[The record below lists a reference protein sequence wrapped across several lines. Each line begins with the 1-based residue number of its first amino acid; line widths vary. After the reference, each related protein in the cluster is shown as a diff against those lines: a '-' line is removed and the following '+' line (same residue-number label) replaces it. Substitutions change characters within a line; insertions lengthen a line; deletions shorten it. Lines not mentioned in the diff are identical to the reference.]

1 MADLPPGF
9 VPVTPEENTAS
20 SLPPGFVPVTSQPD
34 QEPVAE
40 YEGFFQEI
48 GEGFLSG
55 LVGIGQ
61 GIGETGGA
69 LIDYGTGLAG
79 VETNLSQGATDAG
92 EYIRDV
98 AGLDPSGFVGEGVEI
113 LTQFIAPGLGAVM
126 LANKAA
132 KAARLAK
139 GLYEGNKKLS
149 NAEKTVVALKSAAAY
164 GAIDAVVAT
173 DGMTTVSDFFDGGGS
188 ITGLGDTLE
197 YLESDQT
204 QGLTGSDEAKR
215 RLLNKFKFGVEA
227 AGIGILASAAV
238 PVAKVATVNP
248 VTKAIAKPVIKGAA
262 AVARPVVNVAGAGL
276 KGAADISAPFVS
288 AGIRKAGDTKA
299 GQFISEQAQKI
310 PTYKAELDE
319 ARLFGPTPGGVMA
332 RNSEFGGPLSNTINI
347 ARNITDSALG
357 SASSLLRS
365 RGDLTSE
372 LNTARILSKDAA
384 TPDIN
389 RAEINIKRIDDKL
402 DGLVDGYDNVM
413 SGTTSLHRS
422 EVYKAME
429 EFMTNPASRDA
440 EILSKLPKVLH
451 KDLKAT
457 KKNINDL
464 RQFVTESGT
473 FKMLPQKTQDT
484 ITKNLPSYFR
494 RRFRVFEDVNYK
506 PTAAAYNAA
515 VKGFREDKDF
525 LGEILTQQ
533 YQKFPAE
540 FSDDV
545 LLDLGLSKIGAG
557 KEARI
562 SVIRPTEEAAK
573 MASDFTLQR
582 YRPKERGRFGYKNL
596 KGGRSAEQ
604 QIKSGMFMEK
614 TNPPAFYRGLLG
626 EIDDVREKI
635 VATTADL
642 AEFRAADKLFSRY
655 AKLADTDEGIGR
667 LFVSPERAASN
678 PAVQRGLEDGTYV
691 ILGGPNGASRVLQ
704 GAAEEAVK
712 KGEDVTTSAW
722 GPLYGYAVPERVYKS
737 LTNAV
742 IAGSD
747 HELVNGI
754 RAAYSGFLRG
764 KGATQYGK
772 TVLSPITQIR
782 NVSTAAAFA
791 LAQGNVGKGADLG
804 ESVRI
809 VWNGISEL
817 PSDETLDVLEDMQR
831 RGVVGTNAQLREL
844 QENIS
849 VGLGYSGSDSAA
861 QQQSTAFAKRLQ
873 DQGLKSFLGSTL
885 GKAQDLYQAGDDIW
899 KGYNYVF
906 EQNKYFNALKNATP
920 EEQARELIK
929 GRTMTMS
936 EDQLLRSIN
945 DPVNGPKVLDDL
957 LKDRAAQIVRDT
969 VPNYNAVPEGIKML
983 RRTPFGNFIAFPYE
997 IMRTGS
1003 NTIAIGLDEL
1013 MSTNAEIQKIG
1024 MRRLMGASIA
1034 FGGSGM
1040 AMSELGYALSGVT
1053 KEEMDAF
1060 QRSFAAPF
1068 EKNARLIP
1076 VGRDKNGLPIYIN
1089 YSYSNPYGI
1098 LDSILSAAMNK
1109 MDEGKR
1115 LGKSGATQ
1123 VIEAGNAALVET
1135 FQPFMDESILFA
1147 SMKDAADPN
1156 SESILGKAF
1165 NIAVFGGRGGDPEM
1179 GAPVYR
1185 PQDSAGTKVGNSL
1198 LHILD
1203 SFVPGGAPFSF
1214 RSGDVEPSRLIRGL
1228 LGDEEGTI
1236 LSNKT
1241 SAGRQR
1247 DAKTELLRAF
1257 TGVTPLEIDAEKSL
1271 YYRGIKFRNDL
1282 RGSSNLLNATLRKE
1296 NVTAGEIVAAYR
1308 KANAAR
1314 FRVSNQMH
1322 QAIEDMK
1329 TMGLSKRKI
1338 DKILNENNIGGVDG
1352 ILSNKYEPLYPSDT
1366 MLDIMKKNGT
1376 LDQYPKKD
1384 ILRMYRE
1391 FKKMKFTV
1399 DEPRTTAPRAKPKL
1413 PSGFVPVAPA
1423 PAPALPPG
1431 FVPFK
1436 QGSLPQPAPTI
1447 TQARAPGP
1455 VNPALLGDDPF
1466 SAAANAQIAN
1476 RLG

>member
-1 MADLPPGF
+1 MAEIIDPFDQG
-9 VPVTPEENTAS
+9 S
-20 SLPPGFVPVTSQPD
+20 SSGIVDPFDTTQRPT
-34 QEPVAE
+34 QEPVDE
-40 YEGFFQEI
+40 YEGFFWEI

-55 LVGIGQ
+55 VVGIGQ

-69 LIDYGTGLAG
+69 LIDYATGT
-79 VETNLSQGATDAG
+79 TNIAENVTEGA

-98 AGLDPSGFVGEGVEI
+98 AGLDPSGFVGEGVEV
-113 LTQFIAPGLGAVM
+113 LTQFVAPGLGAAM
-126 LANKAA
+126 LITKAA

-149 NAEKTVVALKSAAAY
+149 NAQKTVLAAKAAAAY
-164 GAIDAVVAT
+164 GAIDAVVST
-173 DGMTTVSDFFDGGGS
+173 DGMTTISDFFDGGGS

-204 QGLTGSDEAKR
+204 QGLTGRDEAGR

-227 AGIGILASAAV
+227 AGFGLLASAAV
-238 PVAKVATVNP
+238 PVVKGATVNP
-248 VTKAIAKPVIKGAA
+248 VTKFIAKPVVKGAA

-276 KGAADISAPFVS
+276 KVAADIAAPVVS

-299 GQFISEQAQKI
+299 GQFITEQAQKI
-310 PTYKAELDE
+310 PAYKTKLDE

-332 RNSEFGGPLSNTINI
+332 RNSEFGGPLSDTINV

-365 RGDLTSE
+365 RGDLTTE
-372 LNTARILSKDAA
+372 LNTAKMLSKDAA

-389 RAEINIKRIDDKL
+389 RAEANIKRIDSTL
-402 DGLVDGYDNVM
+402 DVLVNGYDNVM

-429 EFMTNPASRDA
+429 EFMTNPASKDG

-457 KKNINDL
+457 KNNINNL
-464 RQFVTESGT
+464 RKFVSESET

-484 ITKNLPSYFR
+484 ITNNLPSYFR
-494 RRFRVFEDVNYK
+494 RRFRVFEDINYK
-506 PTAAAYNAA
+506 PSAKVFGDA
-515 VKGFREDKDF
+515 VEGFKNDPKF

-533 YQKFPAE
+533 NLKYPGQ
-540 FSDDV
+540 FSKEE
-545 LLDLGLSKIGAG
+545 LTDLGLAKIGEG

-562 SVIRPTEEAAK
+562 SVLRPTNEAAEL
-573 MASDFTLQR
+573 AANSALQR
-582 YRPKERGRFGYKNL
+582 SRPTERGRFGYKNL
-596 KGGRSAEQ
+596 KGGRVAQQ

-642 AEFRAADKLFSRY
+642 AEFKAADQLFGRY

-667 LFVSPERAASN
+667 FFISPEKAISD
-678 PAVQRGLEDGTYV
+678 PAVQRGLADGTYV
-691 ILGGPNGASRVLQ
+691 TLGGPNGASRIIQ
-704 GAAEEAVK
+704 GAAEETVK
-712 KGEDVTTSAW
+712 KGEEFAVSGW
-722 GPLYGYAVPERVYKS
+722 GPLYNYVVPKRVYTS
-737 LTNAV
+737 LTDAV
-742 IAGSD
+742 VSGSE

-817 PSDETLDVLEDMQR
+817 PSDEVLDVLEDMQR

-920 EEQARELIK
+920 EEQVRELIK

-945 DPVNGPKVLDDL
+945 DPTTGPKVLDDL

-969 VPNYNAVPEGIKML
+969 VPNYNAVPEGVKML

-1003 NTIAIGLDEL
+1003 NTISIGFDEL

-1068 EKNARLIP
+1068 EKNSRLIP

-1098 LDSILSAAMNK
+1098 LDSILNAAMNK

-1115 LGKSGATQ
+1115 LGKNGTTQ

-1135 FQPFMDESILFA
+1135 FRPFMDESILFA

-1156 SESILGKAF
+1156 TESFLGKAF

-1214 RSGDVEPSRLIRGL
+1214 KSGEVEPGRLIRGL
-1228 LGDEEGTI
+1228 IGDEEGTI

-1241 SAGRQR
+1241 SGGRQR

-1257 TGVTPLEIDAEKSL
+1257 TGVTPLEIDAEKAL

-1329 TMGLSKRKI
+1329 TLGLSKRKI

-1384 ILRMYRE
+1384 ILRLYRE
-1391 FKKMKFTV
+1391 FKKTKFTV
-1399 DEPRTTAPRAKPKL
+1399 DEPQTTAP
-1413 PSGFVPVAPA
+1413 APTKIIDPFDQQA
-1423 PAPALPPG
+1423 PRQAPRQAPTQAPRQAPTIID
-1431 FVPFK
+1431 PFDR

-1447 TQARAPGP
+1447 TQASATGP
-1455 VNPALLGDDPF
+1455 VNPALLGGTP
-1466 SAAANAQIAN
+1466 AERAANAFLQ
-1476 RLG
+1476 RT